1 MLALFEIDVALVFVS
16 GFEALKGD
24 KDGKLALTLE
34 AEMAEFCALLGP
46 LSNVAEANVVDGT
59 GGTFDD
65 KGRVDGIGGIFDN
78 KVEGRVDGTSGIV
91 DDKVEGRVDENTEVE
106 FKLDELALAAEGKE
120 EGTSSRFE
128 GAPGKEAL
136 KLG

>member
-78 KVEGRVDGTSGIV
+78 KVEGRVD
-91 DDKVEGRVDENTEVE
+91 ENTEVE